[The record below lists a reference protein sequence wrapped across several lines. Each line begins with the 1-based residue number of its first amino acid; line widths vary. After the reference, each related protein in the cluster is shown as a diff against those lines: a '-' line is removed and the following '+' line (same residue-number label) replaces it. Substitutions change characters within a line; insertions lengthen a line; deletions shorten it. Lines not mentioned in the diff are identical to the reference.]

1 MMSASLSDASPAPR
15 RIEFEDPHAGIGN
28 LQEAEVTRVRMLRGG
43 WRWALVVAAAAT
55 ILLCINQQFSLR
67 FFIGYTQL
75 NTEYFYLLIALMLP
89 FTFLIFPGT
98 ESAPL
103 DRIPWYDILLFI
115 ATFACA
121 ILLMRSV
128 RKAAELGWEF
138 GDPPK
143 PIIWAG
149 YLMWIV
155 LMEALRRTGGCSLLL
170 SVFPFTV
177 YPLFAGAAWLG
188 PLKGNQ
194 SDLEQTTAYHM
205 LSTESLLGIP
215 IQAFADVVIGFLVFG
230 TALMMT
236 GAGKFFINIAFA
248 MCGTFR
254 GGAAKVCIFASGLLG
269 MMSGSIISN
278 VLTAGTMTIPVMKKS
293 GFRASYAAAIEACAS
308 TGAVLAPPVMGATAF
323 VIAQFLN
330 VSYADVALAAII
342 PAALYYIGL
351 FMQVDSYA
359 ARHGLKGIPR
369 SELPKVMDTIKAG
382 WYYVFV
388 IALLIVMLLYFKR
401 ESHAPFYATALL
413 LVLNQA
419 FSKDTRWT
427 FTTISKFLEVNGRT
441 FVELVGIL
449 AGCGLLIGAFSMTGV
464 VSSLANDLLRIA
476 GDNPFLLLGM
486 CAFTSLILGLGLTTT
501 ACYIFLAILVAPALE
516 KLGLHRM
523 AVHMFIFYWG
533 MLSSITPPVAIASF
547 AAAGIAGSPAMKTGW
562 ESMWVGSIIYFIPFF
577 FVLNPALVLQ
587 GPSPYL
593 AGLGLMALAA
603 FGTLFICGGIQG
615 YQAFVGDLRGAGAL
629 EWPLRALLVI
639 GGSVAD
645 YIPELGNADPAH
657 FGISLATLD
666 GHVYEVGDTK
676 VPFTIQSMSKP
687 FVFALALDTL
697 GAARVESVIGVEP
710 SGDPF
715 NSIRLN
721 AENHPFNPMV
731 NAGAIAC
738 SGLIYEAKGDD
749 AFDYIRQ
756 ALGRFAGR
764 DLDIDDAVYASE
776 STTGDRNRAIGYLLR
791 TNAVIRDNVVAV
803 LEVYFRQCA
812 ILVTARDIAVMAAT
826 LANRGINPVTGEQ
839 VLSAYAISRA

>member
-1 MMSASLSDASPAPR
+1 MSSSPTTAGDSLAAAPK
-15 RIEFEDPHAGIGN
+15 RIEFDDPHGATAN
-28 LQEAEVTRVRMLRGG
+28 LQEAEVTRVRTLSGG
-43 WRWALVVAAAAT
+43 WRWALIVATAAT

-98 ESAPL
+98 ETSPL
-103 DRIPWYDILLFI
+103 DRIPWYDVLLF
-115 ATFACA
+115 A
-121 ILLMRSV
+121 ITVAASIDLMLHV
-128 RKAAELGWEF
+128 RKAAEAGWEF
-138 GDPPK
+138 GGAPMPV
-143 PIIWAG
+143 IVAGVAMWA
-149 YLMWIV
+149 V
-155 LMEALRRTGGCSLLL
+155 LMEALRRTGGWSLLL

-177 YPLFAGAAWLG
+177 YPLFADASWLG
-188 PLKGNQ
+188 PFRGTQ
-194 SDLEQTTAYHM
+194 STLEQATSYHV
-205 LSTESLLGIP
+205 LSGESLLGIP
-215 IQAFADVVIGFLVFG
+215 IQAFADTVIGFLVFG

-236 GAGKFFINIAFA
+236 GAGKFFINLAFA

-293 GFRASYAAAIEACAS
+293 GFRASYAGAIEACAS

-330 VSYADVALAAII
+330 ISYAEVALAAII

-369 SELPKVMDTIKAG
+369 SELPRVLDTLRDG

-388 IALLIVMLLYFKR
+388 IALLVVMLLYFKR

-413 LVLNQA
+413 LVLNQL
-419 FSKDTRWT
+419 FSKETRWT
-427 FTTISKFLEVNGRT
+427 LSTITRFLEINGRT
-441 FVELVGIL
+441 FVELIGIL

-476 GDNPFLLLGM
+476 GDNPFLLLAM

-516 KLGLHRM
+516 KVGLNRM

-587 GPSPYL
+587 GDSPYFE
-593 AGLGLMALAA
+593 ALGLMALAA

-615 YQAFVGDLRGAGAL
+615 YQAFVGDLRGTGGL
-629 EWPLRALLVI
+629 EWPLRVLLIIGGFTVATPGGGIMPLSQIQITSLGLAILIPTTLIALLFVRRNT
-639 GGSVAD
+639 A
-645 YIPELGNADPAH
+645 PA
-657 FGISLATLD
+657 GQL
-666 GHVYEVGDTK
+666 
-676 VPFTIQSMSKP
+676 
-687 FVFALALDTL
+687 
-697 GAARVESVIGVEP
+697 
-710 SGDPF
+710 
-715 NSIRLN
+715 
-721 AENHPFNPMV
+721 
-731 NAGAIAC
+731 
-738 SGLIYEAKGDD
+738 
-749 AFDYIRQ
+749 
-756 ALGRFAGR
+756 
-764 DLDIDDAVYASE
+764 
-776 STTGDRNRAIGYLLR
+776 RA
-791 TNAVIRDNVVAV
+791 
-803 LEVYFRQCA
+803 
-812 ILVTARDIAVMAAT
+812 
-826 LANRGINPVTGEQ
+826 P
-839 VLSAYAISRA
+839 